1 MKASLSITLASIGL
15 AGVVL
20 AGCAGEPKWQKAGAT
35 ESDIKR
41 DKYWCTKVTQEK
53 FHKSGNPAISGE
65 RVKTVKLDHD
75 CMKAR
80 GYSIVTEK

>member
-1 MKASLSITLASIGL
+1 MKASLSIALASVGL
-15 AGVVL
+15 ATFLL

-41 DKYWCTKVTQEK
+41 DKYWCTKVTREK
-53 FHKSGNPAISGE
+53 FHKSGPAVVSGE
-65 RVKTVKLDHD
+65 REKTVKLDHD

-80 GYSIVTEK
+80 GYSVVKEK